1 MKYNLG
7 SNIKRSYSAISLPF
21 SINATGQVT
30 ATTDERKIWAD
41 RVLSVLGTNIDERIF
56 RPGFGTDIISSFFTN
71 ADSISTAVDREISR
85 AFVKFLPDL
94 IFVESTYLYDDFSG
108 LVQIEVVYTLPNNNQ
123 DTVVLGSIYINK
135 NAVINEVIL

>member
-1 MKYNLG
+1 VKYNL
-7 SNIKRSYSAISLPF
+7 SSDAKRSYSAISLPF
-21 SINATGQVT
+21 SINATGQVI

-41 RVLSVLGTNIDERIF
+41 RVLSVLGTNINERIF
-56 RPGFGTDIISSFFTN
+56 RSEFGTDIISSFFTN

-85 AFVKFLPDL
+85 AFVKFLPNL

-135 NAVINEVIL
+135 NAIINEVIL